1 MLWLK
6 STVAVAAILVATA
19 GLPRHAPAQEA
30 DATDLEA
37 LLDAERPDAGDLE
50 TSLGA
55 DAFDAEPL
63 LAADALDEIVAPVA
77 LYPDA
82 LLAQVLVAATYPLQ
96 VVKAGRLLEESE
108 GLSDDELTEHIAA
121 QDWDPSIL
129 VLLSGFPTVVERM
142 ADDLDWTEALGNA
155 MLVQDDDVLAA
166 VQRMRE
172 QALDTGYLTSNA
184 AQVVEEDDEQIY
196 IRPAD
201 PEVVYVPNYDPALA
215 FTSAPTASPYI
226 APPRSGFANPL
237 VAGAIAF
244 GATLLVQEL
253 FADDDSDD
261 GWDDYWDDRRPI
273 DWRDRQFYPRPHG
286 HWQRDRD
293 DYAWS
298 RERDAYW
305 DRRRDTWR
313 YDEVARERHAR
324 HRRDAI
330 AWIDHPSAA
339 PARLGTLRQAALAH
353 EAHAERARALRRAA
367 AREQAADRARPPAAA
382 KEPASVAARKRQAER
397 VRAAAEERR
406 QQDADRTRSAARRAE
421 QARAQREPEKAGVPA
436 RERDT
441 GGPLRA
447 GAAEGSS
454 GCTRTERAEGP
465 GRAGA
470 TEGPSCCPR
479 AGRAEGTGR
488 AGATEGPSRCA

>member
-1 MLWLK
+1 M
-6 STVAVAAILVATA
+6 
-19 GLPRHAPAQEA
+19 
-30 DATDLEA
+30 
-37 LLDAERPDAGDLE
+37 
-50 TSLGA
+50 
-55 DAFDAEPL
+55 
-63 LAADALDEIVAPVA
+63 
-77 LYPDA
+77 
-82 LLAQVLVAATYPLQ
+82 
-96 VVKAGRLLEESE
+96 
-108 GLSDDELTEHIAA
+108 
-121 QDWDPSIL
+121 
-129 VLLSGFPTVVERM
+129 LLSGFPTVVERM

-226 APPRSGFANPL
+226 APPQSGFANPL

-353 EAHAERARALRRAA
+353 EAHAERARAHAPRRRPRAGSRPRAA
-367 AREQAADRARPPAAA
+367 AGRGEGACERRRPQAAGGTGPCRRRRAPTAGRRPHPCRR
-382 KEPASVAARKRQAER
+382 PTR
-397 VRAAAEERR
+397 RAG
-406 QQDADRTRSAARRAE
+406 TRSAGTREGRRS
-421 QARAQREPEKAGVPA
+421 RPRT
-436 RERDT
+436 RT

-447 GAAEGSS
+447 GAAEGSN
-454 GCTRTERAEGP
+454 GCTRTERAEG
-465 GRAGA
+465 RAGA
-470 TEGPSCCPR
+470 TEDPSRCPR

-488 AGATEGPSRCA
+488 AGATEGPRRCA

>member
-1 MLWLK
+1 MRWFK
-6 STVAVAAILVATA
+6 STVALAAILVATA
-19 GLPRHAPAQEA
+19 GLPRHALAQEA

-37 LLDAERPDAGDLE
+37 LIDAQRPDANDPE
-50 TSLGA
+50 TSPGV
-55 DAFDAEPL
+55 DAYNAEPL
-63 LAADALDEIVAPVA
+63 LAAEALDEIVAPVA

-108 GLSDDELTEHIAA
+108 GISDDELTEHIAA

-184 AQVVEEDDEQIY
+184 AQVVEEDDDQIY

-273 DWRDRQFYPRPHG
+273 DWRDR
-286 HWQRDRD
+286 
-293 DYAWS
+293 AVLS
-298 RERDAYW
+298 
-305 DRRRDTWR
+305 
-313 YDEVARERHAR
+313 
-324 HRRDAI
+324 
-330 AWIDHPSAA
+330 A
-339 PARLGTLRQAALAH
+339 PAWPLAAGPRRLRL
-353 EAHAERARALRRAA
+353 EPRARRLLGPPPRHLALRRGCP
-367 AREQAADRARPPAAA
+367 RTSRPPPPRRDRLDRPPVGRPGSPRDPPPGRARSRGPRRTRPRAAPRRRPRA
-382 KEPASVAARKRQAER
+382 GSRP
-397 VRAAAEERR
+397 RAAAGRGEGACERR
-406 QQDADRTRSAARRAE
+406 RPQAAGGTGPCRRRRAPTAGRRPHPCRRPTRRAGTRSAGT
-421 QARAQREPEKAGVPA
+421 REGRHSRP
-436 RERDT
+436 RTRT